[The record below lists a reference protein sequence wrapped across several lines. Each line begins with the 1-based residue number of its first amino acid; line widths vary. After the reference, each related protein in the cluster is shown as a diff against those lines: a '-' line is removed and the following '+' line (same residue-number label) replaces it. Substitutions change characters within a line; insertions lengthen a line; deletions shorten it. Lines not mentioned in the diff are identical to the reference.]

1 MNDLH
6 DMLYKGNQGL
16 VERSSRKLTKLLNER
31 EKNWN
36 DIQKKKAQERIESK
50 LKKALHTIRTIP
62 ENV

>member
-50 LKKALHTIRTIP
+50 LKKALHTIP